1 MEKGNFRTISDC
13 TYMETYQALEE
24 CDLNERKK
32 FGWLKSNKK
41 LQWSMA

>member
-24 CDLNERKK
+24 CDLNEKK
-32 FGWLKSNKK
+32 KIRMVEIK
-41 LQWSMA
+41 